1 MKRLFTLLFLIS
13 NLTLLAQSNIVV
25 GDYVL
30 VLGNDDSRFDYKL
43 TLRQDGTFTF
53 DYYSLIKMG
62 IPQEKTKYGKGSW
75 TIENNVITFLSE
87 KEKDFDEKYTLDFT
101 TSKARFITKSP
112 RDKTNRI
119 VKTRIQFLT
128 SEIEWMARIE
138 LLKL

>member
-1 MKRLFTLLFLIS
+1 MKTSLLVFFLFFSLVLFS
-13 NLTLLAQSNIVV
+13 QTEKVV

-43 TLRQDGTFTF
+43 TLHQDGTFTF

-62 IPQEKTKYGKGSW
+62 IPQEKTKYGKGRW

-87 KEKDFDEKYTLDFT
+87 KEKDFDEKYTLDFSG
-101 TSKARFITKSP
+101 SKARFITKSP
-112 RDKTNRI
+112 RDKTDRI
-119 VKTRIQFLT
+119 VKTRLQFLE
-128 SEIEWMARIE
+128 SEIFWMARIE